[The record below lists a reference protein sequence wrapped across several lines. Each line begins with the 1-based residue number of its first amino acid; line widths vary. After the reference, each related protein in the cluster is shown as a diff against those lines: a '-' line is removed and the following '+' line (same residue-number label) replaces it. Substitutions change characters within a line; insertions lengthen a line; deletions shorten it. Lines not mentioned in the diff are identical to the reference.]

1 MKMKLDELLA
11 SLEPIALAEADYLYV
26 AESLLPQ
33 AGKGLYTAIRI
44 YAGEIVA
51 VFEGE
56 LLSDDDADLRRK
68 ANEDG
73 YFIQLLNG
81 KIMDSMHTHCLA
93 KYANDA
99 AGSPML
105 KVRNN
110 AVIALN
116 EQQQICIVATK
127 NIRAGEEVYVSYGKA
142 YWAEKS
148 N

>member
-11 SLEPIALAEADYLYV
+11 SLESIDMAEADYLYV

-56 LLSDDDADLRRK
+56 LLSEEEAELRRK
-68 ANEDG
+68 AHEDG

-81 KIMDSMHTHCLA
+81 KIMDSMHTHCFA
-93 KYANDA
+93 KYANDS

-116 EQQQICIVATK
+116 EQQQICIVAIR
-127 NIRAGEEVYVSYGKA
+127 NIKAGEEVYVSYGKA

>member
-11 SLEPIALAEADYLYV
+11 SIEPIALAEADYLYV
-26 AESLLPQ
+26 ADSSLPK

-56 LLSDDDADLRRK
+56 LLSDDEANLRRK
-68 ANEDG
+68 ANKDG

-81 KIMDSMHTHCLA
+81 QILDSMHTNCFA

-116 EQQQICIVATK
+116 EQQQICIVATR

>member
-1 MKMKLDELLA
+1 MKMTLDELLA
-11 SLEPIALAEADYLYV
+11 SLEPIDMAEADYLYV
-26 AESLLPQ
+26 AESSLPQ

-44 YAGEIVA
+44 YAGEIIA

-56 LLSDDDADLRRK
+56 LLSDEEAELRRK
-68 ANEDG
+68 AHEDG

-81 KIMDSMHTHCLA
+81 QILDSMHTHCLA

-99 AGSPML
+99 AGSPVL

-116 EQQQICIVATK
+116 EQQQICIVATR

>member
-1 MKMKLDELLA
+1 MKLDELLA
-11 SLEPIALAEADYLYV
+11 SLESIDMAEADYLYV

-56 LLSDDDADLRRK
+56 LLSEEEAELRRK
-68 ANEDG
+68 AHEDG

-81 KIMDSMHTHCLA
+81 KIMDSMHTHCFA
-93 KYANDA
+93 KYANDS

-116 EQQQICIVATK
+116 EQQQICIVAIR
-127 NIRAGEEVYVSYGKA
+127 NIKAGEEVYVSYGKA